1 MRADLLT
8 CAGGLSF
15 LIKYT
20 FNYQIR
26 DDLKISVPT
35 CENLGL
41 KSINQTKKALL
52 IGVVYRHPQHDHNY
66 YVYMVSF
73 ALSRYRIWITSGLFL
88 NVICWVS
95 ALIKPM
101 RWPPRQ
107 EDVSLWSVR
116 GLVCAVLGWHLARL
130 AFSACLQIRYDCTVI
145 HISVLSSVL
154 EVWYQHNYQSTRHVG
169 EDG

>member
-88 NVICWVS
+88 NVIC
-95 ALIKPM
+95 
-101 RWPPRQ
+101 
-107 EDVSLWSVR
+107 
-116 GLVCAVLGWHLARL
+116 
-130 AFSACLQIRYDCTVI
+130 
-145 HISVLSSVL
+145 
-154 EVWYQHNYQSTRHVG
+154 
-169 EDG
+169 